1 MKKYW
6 SAVVAMV
13 PVMAAS
19 PIALGAGF
27 ALKEQSGTALGNAFA
42 GASSA
47 AEDPSYMFFNPATV
61 GRMDGVQGVVT
72 SAYISPTSELKDA
85 EYNQPLNP
93 AGSVVMGS
101 TSLNDIGDDALVPAI
116 YATAQVHDQIRLG
129 LGVNVPY
136 GLSTSHDDDWVGRYH
151 AIDSEVFSLN
161 FNPVVAYNPVPE
173 VSVAAGLQIQYLEA
187 DLSNAID
194 FATIATGAGAG
205 PFPAGALDG
214 KGEVDGDDIAYGF
227 TLGLLAEPID
237 GTKIGVG
244 YRSKI
249 DHTLNGDADFDVPQ
263 ALAGTPV
270 GLTFQDTSATAS
282 VETPAMLN
290 LGISQD
296 VGDKLTLMLEGQW
309 TQWSSF
315 DELRIQFD
323 NTVPDSITEEDW
335 DDQWFVAVGA
345 TYRPTPAW
353 ALRFGTAYDQ
363 KPLDTNRRTPRIPD
377 NDRFW
382 LAFGVDYNP
391 NEWLSFNAGYTH
403 LFVQDADVRL
413 RAEDPGNAARGD
425 LDAEY
430 EANVDI
436 FALSAVVRW

>member
-1 MKKYW
+1 MTKHW
-6 SAVVAMV
+6 LAVAATM
-13 PVMAAS
+13 PVVAAS
-19 PIALGAGF
+19 PAAWSAGF

-61 GRMDGVQGVVT
+61 GRLDGVQGAVT
-72 SAYISPTSELKDA
+72 AAYISPTSELKSA
-85 EYNQPLNP
+85 TYGQPLNP

-101 TSLNDIGDDALVPAI
+101 TTLNDIGTDALVPAI
-116 YATAQVHDQIRLG
+116 YATAEVQEQIRLG
-129 LGVNVPY
+129 LAVNVPF
-136 GLSTSHDDDWVGRYH
+136 GLETSHDDDWVGRYH
-151 AIDSEVFSLN
+151 AIDSEVFSVN
-161 FNPVVAYNPVPE
+161 VNPVVAYNPVPQL
-173 VSVAAGLQIQYLEA
+173 SLAAGLQIQYLEA

-214 KGEVDGDDIAYGF
+214 KGEVHGDDIAYGF
-227 TLGLLAEPID
+227 TLGLLAEPIK
-237 GTKIGVG
+237 GTKIGIG

-249 DHTLNGDADFDVPQ
+249 DHKIEGDADFDVPG
-263 ALAGTPV
+263 ALAATPI
-270 GLTFQDTSATAS
+270 GLTFQDTGAIAK

-296 VGDKLTLMLEGQW
+296 IGDKLTVMLEGQW

-315 DELRIQFD
+315 DELRIEFD
-323 NTVPDSITEEDW
+323 NTVPDSITDQDW
-335 DDQWFVAVGA
+335 NDQWFVALGA

-353 ALRFGTAYDQ
+353 ALRIGTAYDQ
-363 KPLDTNRRTPRIPD
+363 KPLNGDRRTPRIPD

-382 LAFGVDYNP
+382 LAAGVDYSP
-391 NEWLSFNAGYTH
+391 NEWLRLNAGYTH
-403 LFVQDADVRL
+403 LFVQDSEVRL
-413 RAEDPGNAARGD
+413 RATDPNNAARGD

-436 FALSAVVRW
+436 FAISAILRW